1 MDKFEEK
8 VLNTLENLEA
18 SGVIESKPE
27 KVFAYAADIHFE
39 DGDKV
44 VFTFT
49 SKNKEDYNSAYHT
62 VCASISEL
70 GLFTDRGRFTVGN
83 ITEIEDRDNFFDE
96 KFETFLSNQNDNIDN
111 AVLALVHALARNKK
125 VEWNAEWGGLIVNA
139 IIPIL
144 SEYGIKCCY
153 PYYGIEEIVSA
164 DDPELK
170 YGAEHV
176 PCYRDGVRCEY
187 SGEVCMFC
195 NEHCIIKDFNE
206 PLSPEIEEECK

>member
-39 DGDKV
+39 DGTKA

-49 SKNKEDYNSAYHT
+49 SKNKEDYKSARVLVLAT
-62 VCASISEL
+62 IVEDD
-70 GLFTDRGRFTVGN
+70 LFADRGRFTVGN
-83 ITEIEDRDNFFDE
+83 ITEIEDSDNFFDE
-96 KFETFLSNQNDNIDN
+96 KFDTFLSNQNDNIDN
-111 AVLALVHALARNKK
+111 AVLALVQALARNKK
-125 VEWNAEWGGLIVNA
+125 VEWNAEWGGAIVNSV
-139 IIPIL
+139 ISIL
-144 SEYGIKCCY
+144 SKYDIKCCY
-153 PYYGIEEIVSA
+153 PFYGIEEIVSA
-164 DDPELK
+164 DDPELN
-170 YGAEHV
+170 YGTERM

-195 NEHCIIKDFNE
+195 NEHCIVKDFDKS
-206 PLSPEIEEECK
+206 LSEESEEAK